1 MLICLLGTYQIKD
14 MKKALKN
21 QLYYHFFFSGGLK
34 IDMSQTQLIA
44 AGILMNKSN
53 LGFNF
58 FFLFVPIKPIFF
70 SHPNNCHGFR
80 YVVKET
86 QKALFHINYHS
97 LIHISSFYRKAQY
110 SPRRCWRSR
119 ARYRLETRS
128 V

>member
-1 MLICLLGTYQIKD
+1 MLGQDDFENIDFTISLHDEKSQKENRKTMGQQEQCSFVLLGTYQIKD

-58 FFLFVPIKPIFF
+58 FFSLCSYQTHIFF
-70 SHPNNCHGFR
+70 LTQITVMASGMSSRRH
-80 YVVKET
+80 KEPC
-86 QKALFHINYHS
+86 FI
-97 LIHISSFYRKAQY
+97 
-110 SPRRCWRSR
+110 
-119 ARYRLETRS
+119 
-128 V
+128 